1 MNDVLLVVVV
11 LVALGFDFTNG
22 FHDTANAV
30 ATSVST
36 RALSPRLAV
45 LIAAIANLAGAFVTT
60 AVAKTVGKGI
70 IDTGLANEKT
80 VLAALIGAIVWNLI
94 TWRAGLPSSSS
105 HALIGGLVG
114 AAIAQSGLEGVQWH
128 GLVHSVAIPAI
139 AAPAIAFAGA
149 FLLLLAIYW
158 LLVWMNPG
166 MANRTFRLGQL
177 ASGTWV
183 AFTHGANDAQKTMG
197 VIALALFEA
206 GHLSHFYIPNW
217 VIVSAGLAIAAGTY
231 VGGWRIMKTL
241 GQRVVNMEPASGFAA
256 QITAGVT
263 IYSATKLGYPLS
275 TTHVISGSVLGSGAT
290 KRLSAVRWGVAGN
303 IVTAWLLTIPA
314 AGLVAAA
321 LVLADPGDLLAAA
334 LHFGHAAGPQRRVH
348 DRAAL
353 RHPLRRAR
361 LRAEPDGARGQRD
374 QRPRPGHRH
383 LLGRPDHVRLQ
394 ARVRDGEG
402 LPRPARVRRVRGHP
416 REPRLAQRRLRP
428 LRGHVRR
435 AQLGAAPRRR
445 DRRGRRLDRA
455 RPRPRPD
462 RPRALP
468 LDRGAV
474 RRRRRPE
481 DLRPPPPPAAG
492 ARHGPRAQR
501 RLRRRRL
508 HRVPAARGRRPRS
521 LGPQARAVCVAAREP
536 VRRQRRHGLLDSA
549 CEARRGPVTT

>member
-45 LIAAIANLAGAFVTT
+45 LIAAVANLFGAFVTT

-197 VIALALFEA
+197 VIALALFEG
-206 GHLSHFYIPNW
+206 GHLSHFYIPTW
-217 VIVSAGLAIAAGTY
+217 VIVAAGVAIAAGTY

-256 QITAGVT
+256 QITAGIT

-303 IVTAWLLTIPA
+303 IVVAWILTIPA
-314 AGLVAAA
+314 AAAVAALLYWPVEA
-321 LVLADPGDLLAAA
+321 L
-334 LHFGHAAGPQRRVH
+334 F
-348 DRAAL
+348 
-353 RHPLRRAR
+353 
-361 LRAEPDGARGQRD
+361 
-374 QRPRPGHRH
+374 
-383 LLGRPDHVRLQ
+383 
-394 ARVRDGEG
+394 
-402 LPRPARVRRVRGHP
+402 
-416 REPRLAQRRLRP
+416 
-428 LRGHVRR
+428 
-435 AQLGAAPRRR
+435 
-445 DRRGRRLDRA
+445 
-455 RPRPRPD
+455 
-462 RPRALP
+462 
-468 LDRGAV
+468 
-474 RRRRRPE
+474 
-481 DLRPPPPPAAG
+481 
-492 ARHGPRAQR
+492 
-501 RLRRRRL
+501 
-508 HRVPAARGRRPRS
+508 
-521 LGPQARAVCVAAREP
+521 
-536 VRRQRRHGLLDSA
+536 
-549 CEARRGPVTT
+549 